1 MKKYLIATCAALAM
15 VSSTSAR
22 GVDSQNDWVLLTL
35 GWSNGT
41 GAYVVTASKGAFV
54 PEFANKGQCQ
64 VASLAR
70 SRKTLACRTRREV
83 AICSSAPP

>member
-1 MKKYLIATCAALAM
+1 MKKYLIAACAALAM

-41 GAYVVTASKGAFV
+41 GAYVVTTSKGGFV
-54 PEFANKGQCQ
+54 PEFAKQRTMPNRP
-64 VASLAR
+64 R
-70 SRKTLACRTRREV
+70 SRR
-83 AICSSAPP
+83 